1 MSVALWTARVLAF
14 LGFVDAAYLTAS
26 HFAGQAVACGPT
38 GGCEVVLSSRFAT
51 VGEIPVAA
59 IGLAYYGIVSLLVWT
74 PRDSWS
80 RGIALAFAGIEGVA
94 LVVSGALVW
103 IQYDVI
109 GSWCRFCLV
118 SAAITVALFAC
129 ALSLL
134 RSTSSRTAVS
144 SPT

>member
-1 MSVALWTARVLAF
+1 MTVALWTARVLAF

-38 GGCEVVLSSRFAT
+38 GGCEVVLASRFAT
-51 VGEIPVAA
+51 VGGIPVAA
-59 IGLAYYGIVSLLVWT
+59 IGVAYYGIASLLAWT

-94 LVVSGALVW
+94 VVVSGVLVW
-103 IQYDVI
+103 IQYGVI

-118 SAAITVALFAC
+118 SAAITVVLLAC
-129 ALSLL
+129 ALALV
-134 RSTSSRTAVS
+134 RSISPATARSSRA
-144 SPT
+144 